1 MHGVMMPQAMF
12 EQIMARWEDGLE
24 RRLGTGGNPTPL
36 EREAPA
42 QVEGAE
48 YCFSWCPVAGCAS
61 LCGPEVT
68 RPAAGAQPSE
78 HRQRGATASN
88 TKPFIIDID
97 KTPAPE
103 RGHV

>member
-1 MHGVMMPQAMF
+1 MHGVMMPLVMF

-24 RRLGTGGNPTPL
+24 RDLGGTPL
-36 EREAPA
+36 AGKAPA
-42 QVEGAE
+42 QVKAAAF
-48 YCFSWCPVAGCAS
+48 CFSWCPVAGCAS
-61 LCGPEVT
+61 LCGPEYAH
-68 RPAAGAQPSE
+68 PAGGAQLGE

-97 KTPAPE
+97 KTPVPE